1 MINNTRSHERRDD
14 SQIKPR
20 FFLLL
25 EFIALG
31 ITSYIFFVT
40 MNSLGIAPMPITIIL
55 IGANCYLCPRLFF
68 KCQMIANRSKFRF
81 EKSFY

>member
-1 MINNTRSHERRDD
+1 MNHTRSHERRDN

-31 ITSYIFFVT
+31 ITSYILFVA
-40 MNSLGIAPMPITIIL
+40 MHALGIALMPIAIIL

-68 KCQMIANRSKFRF
+68 KCKMIANRSKFRL